1 MFSRVQRI
9 RCASLC
15 AVLLCAG
22 AATAIPFQNGS
33 FETPVLGGSSAYG
46 LGNSSSYLPGWAS
59 TTTDNSRGYTQNY
72 LYSSGYAA
80 LPVSQ
85 GNQAILFN
93 GDGYVTTTLSQT
105 FDTNPGIIYGVI
117 FDLARQPGSTGTPP
131 TIVVQTTGGPALT
144 YTASSTSF
152 VPQGYY
158 FTAPGSSATLTFS
171 QSSGPDLSPMVD
183 NVALQ
188 PAVFGA
194 FRNGGFENPV
204 IPTGSQYGL
213 GNSTFLDGWVSTTSN
228 TNPGTPWY
236 QNYLYNP
243 GFDKVAGGNQA
254 VMLNG
259 DGIATT
265 TLSQTFATVPGAE
278 YLVTFALAHQG
289 GATNN
294 PATILLQATGNPAVI
309 YPADS
314 VSFVLKTYS
323 FFAVAPVTTLSF
335 TQSTG
340 PMDYSPEL
348 DNVRVEFLPEPASLT
363 LLALGLG
370 ALSRRRRAGRRS

>member
-1 MFSRVQRI
+1 
-9 RCASLC
+9 
-15 AVLLCAG
+15 
-22 AATAIPFQNGS
+22 
-33 FETPVLGGSSAYG
+33 
-46 LGNSSSYLPGWAS
+46 
-59 TTTDNSRGYTQNY
+59 
-72 LYSSGYAA
+72 
-80 LPVSQ
+80 
-85 GNQAILFN
+85 
-93 GDGYVTTTLSQT
+93 
-105 FDTNPGIIYGVI
+105 
-117 FDLARQPGSTGTPP
+117 
-131 TIVVQTTGGPALT
+131 
-144 YTASSTSF
+144 
-152 VPQGYY
+152 
-158 FTAPGSSATLTFS
+158 
-171 QSSGPDLSPMVD
+171 
-183 NVALQ
+183 
-188 PAVFGA
+188 
-194 FRNGGFENPV
+194 
-204 IPTGSQYGL
+204 
-213 GNSTFLDGWVSTTSN
+213 
-228 TNPGTPWY
+228 
-236 QNYLYNP
+236 
-243 GFDKVAGGNQA
+243 
-254 VMLNG
+254 MLNG